1 MRHWRPLYLQA
12 DGNPLYQR
20 LEMLGQGHFGSVWK
34 ELDTYT
40 GRVYATKHIPL
51 GRPGFNDNLDEA
63 KLLVASESRYTVR
76 VFSAS
81 KSGDEF
87 VIRTEFLPNGSLEK
101 FCRQGPAN
109 LRDFYAWF
117 PDICRGVS
125 HLHDKGILHRDL
137 KPANVLLD
145 GAGAPKLAD
154 FGLALVE
161 GTNPGH
167 GTHAYI
173 PTLPPESDYVDSAA
187 GDIYALGCLAY
198 RLLSGEHEWVR
209 QLARVALGTDP
220 AAQLRVASKAGSFP
234 DTEVWQP
241 HVPPALRKVVGKAL
255 SVDASKRYVSAAD
268 LCEAVE
274 RTIPHFYWALEADAA
289 SWVGAPKAGRDK
301 RAWHVAVRD
310 SNVEAKRS
318 INGGPFRK
326 VKAATRSVEADTS
339 HAVSEVIRQIELG
352 IVR

>member
-1 MRHWRPLYLQA
+1 M
-12 DGNPLYQR
+12 YQR
-20 LEMLGQGHFGSVWK
+20 LELLGQGHFGFVWK

-63 KLLVASESRYTVR
+63 RLLVASESRYTIR

-87 VIRTEFLPNGSLEK
+87 IIRTEFLPNGSLEK
-101 FCRQGPAN
+101 SCSTGPADLKN
-109 LRDFYAWF
+109 FYAWF
-117 PDICRGVS
+117 PDICRGVA

-145 GAGAPKLAD
+145 GAWTPKLGD

-161 GTNPGH
+161 GTNPDH

-173 PTLPPESDYVDSAA
+173 PTLAPESDYVDSAS

-198 RLLSGEHEWVR
+198 RLLNGEHEWVR
-209 QLARVALGTDP
+209 QLAHIATGNNP
-220 AAQLRVASKAGSFP
+220 AAQLRAVSQSGNFP
-234 DTEVWQP
+234 DREAWQP
-241 HVPPALRKVVGKAL
+241 HVPPALRKVVSKAL
-255 SVDASKRYVSAAD
+255 NVDASKRYASAAD

-274 RTIPHFYWALEADAA
+274 KTIPQFYWSFMADSD
-289 SWVGAPKAGRDK
+289 SWVGIPKTGHDK
-301 RAWHVAVRD
+301 RIWQVAVRGD
-310 SNVEAKRS
+310 QVEVRRS
-318 INGGPFRK
+318 INGGPFRR
-326 VKAATRSVEADTS
+326 VKAGTRLAGDHPSYAISTVIHQIERSV
-339 HAVSEVIRQIELG
+339 
-352 IVR
+352 VR